1 MLLSFD
7 EKVDLI
13 LKFLSGNPTY
23 NTLVILSRDEMD
35 DITAANEAIRKL
47 EMPAHNVI
55 LCIGAD
61 SPIIIT
67 PKTGIAATTRTL
79 LLVDG
84 IPDTW
89 VAKENVV
96 EFEVAATLAPA
107 ADLVRVNKADA

>member
-7 EKVDLI
+7 EKVDML
-13 LKFLSGNPTY
+13 LKFLGESPAYDTM
-23 NTLVILSRDEMD
+23 VVLSRDETE

-47 EMPAHNVI
+47 EAPAHNVI

-67 PKTGIAATTRTL
+67 PKTGIASSTRTL

-84 IPDTW
+84 VPDTW
-89 VAKENVV
+89 TSKENVL
-96 EFEVAATLAPA
+96 EFELAARVAPT
-107 ADLVRVNKADA
+107 ADLVKVKKLD